1 MSRRDVQG
9 GREAFGEKPSAR
21 GLLQFIAWL
30 KSLARCPR
38 RPRSL
43 RREAFGEMSKEAEKP
58 PKRKIREAFGEM
70 SKEAEKRWQ
79 AEQLSP
85 ADPKHFQRNPLWC
98 HIFLNNHVPD
108 FELVPLLIGKDGCHF
123 RKIYKATSVKIR
135 VRGRGSG
142 FLERN
147 SKEAPVPL
155 MVAITS
161 NHPGDF
167 KMATRMMIARLG
179 EVKVPSQIFCQQQKD
194 AQGYRNARQQKLWRF
209 GEMSKEAETVLYEF
223 LS

>member
-9 GREAFGEKPSAR
+9 GREDFGEKPSAR

-30 KSLARCPR
+30 KSLANWAWLVSCPR

-43 RREAFGEMSKEAEKP
+43 RREAFGEMSKEADKP

-85 ADPKHFQRNPLWC
+85 ADPKHFQRTKLWC
-98 HIFLNNHVPD
+98 HIFLNNHDPD

-123 RKIYKATSVKIR
+123 RKIYNATSAKIR

-142 FLERN
+142 FLETD
-147 SKEAPVPL
+147 SKEAPVHL
-155 MVAITS
+155 MVAIRS
-161 NHPGDF
+161 KHPADF
-167 KMATRMMIARLG
+167 EMATRMVIARLG
-179 EVKVPSQIFCQQQKD
+179 EVKVP
-194 AQGYRNARQQKLWRF
+194 YRMPRQQKLWRF
-209 GEMSKEAETVLYEF
+209 GEMSKEAETVLYELF
-223 LS
+223 FELGLQA

>member
-58 PKRKIREAFGEM
+58 PKRKIQEAFGEM
-70 SKEAEKRWQ
+70 SKVAEKRWQ
-79 AEQLSP
+79 TIAPAER
-85 ADPKHFQRNPLWC
+85 KHFQRNQLWC
-98 HIFLNNHVPD
+98 HIFLNNHDPD

-123 RKIYKATSVKIR
+123 REIYNATNAKIR

-142 FLERN
+142 FLETN
-147 SKEAPVPL
+147 SQEAPVPL
-155 MVAITS
+155 MVAIKS
-161 NHPGDF
+161 EHPGDF

-179 EVKVPSQIFCQQQKD
+179 KVKGLFELFCQQQKN
-194 AQGYRNARQQKLWRF
+194 AQGYRMPRQQKLWRF
-209 GEMSKEAETVLYEF
+209 GEMSKEAETILYEF